1 MPVPNARDRLPTSDA
16 LLAFI
21 LRYIQVPSRKH
32 EFKVDTQRQ
41 DEFLF
46 LFGLTHRVRRLAQ
59 AYLRLRKGDFEVEGQ
74 ILVRSAL
81 EHAVTAQWAYLT
93 RGGIER
99 LKVSGT
105 TDQYTF
111 VKLLAEY
118 SSDPAAPQQVEDF
131 KDRVLKGPG
140 LPNFTEMIK
149 QLDNNGFLRTTYKV
163 LSQVVHVTHQA
174 TLDALDSDESG
185 DVTLKLKPGAD
196 IGHETLYTLASA
208 CMLSAWIVA
217 DLEGIADEF
226 SRLKSFSE
234 QLSIPYR
241 LDASLSAEARRFD
254 DVAVYGP
261 A

>member
-1 MPVPNARDRLPTSDA
+1 M
-16 LLAFI
+16 
-21 LRYIQVPSRKH
+21 
-32 EFKVDTQRQ
+32 
-41 DEFLF
+41 
-46 LFGLTHRVRRLAQ
+46 
-59 AYLRLRKGDFEVEGQ
+59 
-74 ILVRSAL
+74 
-81 EHAVTAQWAYLT
+81 
-93 RGGIER
+93 
-99 LKVSGT
+99 SGT

-118 SSDPAAPQQVEDF
+118 SSDSAAPQQVADF
-131 KDRVLKGPG
+131 KDRVLKGLG

-174 TLDALDSDESG
+174 TLDALDSDEHG
-185 DVTLKLKPGAD
+185 VVTLKLKPDED
-196 IGHETLYTLASA
+196 IGHETLYALAFA

-217 DLEGIADEF
+217 DLEGLVDEF
-226 SRLKSFSE
+226 SRLKSVSE

-254 DVAVYGP
+254 DMVVYGP

>member
-1 MPVPNARDRLPTSDA
+1 MPVPNARDRLPSPDA

-21 LRYIQVPSRKH
+21 LRYIQVPSRKD
-32 EFKVDTQRQ
+32 EFKVDSQRQ

-59 AYLRLRKGDFEVEGQ
+59 AYLRLRKGDFELEGQ

-81 EHAVTAQWAYLT
+81 EHAVTAQWAYLIK
-93 RGGIER
+93 GGIDR

-118 SSDPAAPQQVEDF
+118 SSDPGAPEQVKDF
-131 KDRVLKGPG
+131 KDRVLEGPG

-174 TLDALDSDESG
+174 TLDALGSDENEN
-185 DVTLKLKPGAD
+185 VTLKLKPDED

-217 DLEGIADEF
+217 DLEGSADEF
-226 SRLKSFSE
+226 RRLKSFSE

-254 DVAVYGP
+254 DVVAYNP